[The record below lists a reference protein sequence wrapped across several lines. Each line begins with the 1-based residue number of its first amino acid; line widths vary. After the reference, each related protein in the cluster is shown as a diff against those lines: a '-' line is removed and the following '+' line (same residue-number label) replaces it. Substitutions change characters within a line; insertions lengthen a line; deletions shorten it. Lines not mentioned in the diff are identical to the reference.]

1 MSTETTPAAAEP
13 KAPKLTPAE
22 KHKGESRHLRGS
34 IAEVLVDETKK
45 GFPVSDQTILKVHG
59 LYEQTNRDDRKSG
72 AQFMIRIMA
81 PGGKMTSKQWLVMD
95 ELADTHTQ
103 NHSIRLTTR
112 QAVQFHTMVKSD
124 LKPLIQKT
132 HQALMTSWAAC
143 GDVQRNVMASGA
155 PFATPIHQEVQ
166 KVADQLSR
174 KLAPQSGAYHEIWL
188 DGQKVDGNTGCP
200 VCVGDTAKNGGE
212 EEPFYGA
219 SYLPRKFKVGIG
231 LANDNAV
238 DIFTHDA
245 ALIAIPDADGKRI
258 KAVNVLA
265 GGGLGMT
272 HRIEETIARLGST
285 LGSVPVEQAAD
296 AIRAIATVYRD
307 NGNRSDRRAA
317 RTKYLVES
325 MGVDGFR
332 AAVEQAGNFKFAPAL
347 DTGKIE
353 YHDYIGTHAQGDGK
367 FFHGVWIENGRI
379 SDVGDFKLRSALR
392 QIAKTIAPR
401 IILAPN
407 QQLFYADLTAAQAK
421 EIEATLAAHGCATP
435 KNLSN
440 TRRYAMACVALP
452 TCGLA
457 LAESERALPDLLT
470 LIENELSAR
479 GLQDERLTVRMT
491 GCPNGCA
498 RPYTADLAFV
508 GRKPEVYDIFLGGRI
523 EGTRL
528 AELYL
533 ENVKMDDI
541 IAKLTPVFDAWGT
554 ERTQGETLGDF
565 YNRKYAN
572 GATRTLIT
580 GGKEKQAYLTLFG
593 NPV

>member
-1 MSTETTPAAAEP
+1 
-13 KAPKLTPAE
+13 
-22 KHKGESRHLRGS
+22 LRGT
-34 IAEVLVDETKK
+34 IATVLADDTKK
-45 GFPVSDQTILKVHG
+45 GFPVADQTLLKVHG

-81 PGGKMTSKQWLVMD
+81 PGGKMTAKQWLVLD
-95 ELADTHTQ
+95 QLADEHTQ
-103 NHSIRLTTR
+103 NNSIRLTTR
-112 QAVQFHTMVKSD
+112 QAVQFHTMVKGD
-124 LKPLIQKT
+124 LKPLITKV

-155 PFATPIHQEVQ
+155 PFASPIHTQIQ
-166 KVADQLSR
+166 QIADQLSR

-188 DGQKVDGNTGCP
+188 DGQKIDGNTGCP
-200 VCVGDTAKNGGE
+200 VCVGDTAKNGGA
-212 EEPFYGA
+212 EEPFYGEV
-219 SYLPRKFKVGIG
+219 YLPRKFKVGIG
-231 LANDNAV
+231 LADDNAV

-245 ALIAIPDADGKRI
+245 ALIAIPDGVGPAAKI
-258 KAVNVLA
+258 KTVNVLA

-285 LGSVPVEQAAD
+285 LGSVPVEKAAD

-317 RTKYLVES
+317 RTKYLLES
-325 MGVDGFR
+325 MGVDGFK
-332 AAVEQAGNFKFAPAL
+332 AAVEKAGNFTFAPAL
-347 DTGKIE
+347 PTGEIKFQ
-353 YHDYIGTHAQGDGK
+353 DYIGAHAQGDGK
-367 FFHGVWIENGRI
+367 FFYGVWIENGRV

-392 QIAKTIAPR
+392 TIARTIGAR

-407 QQLFYADLTAAQAK
+407 QQLFLADLTEAQVLQV
-421 EIEATLAAHGCATP
+421 EATLKAHGCATP
-435 KNLSN
+435 ANLSN
-440 TRRYAMACVALP
+440 ARRYAMACVALP

-457 LAESERALPDLLT
+457 LAESERALPDILT
-470 LIENELSAR
+470 TIEKELASR
-479 GLQDERLTVRMT
+479 GLQDERLTIRMT

-533 ENVKMDDI
+533 ENVKVEDLMT
-541 IAKLTPVFDAWGT
+541 KLAPVFDAWGK
-554 ERTQGETLGDF
+554 ERTKGETLGDF
-565 YNRKYAN
+565 YNRKYA
-572 GATRTLIT
+572 GGTTRTLIN
-580 GGKEKQAYLTLFG
+580 GGKEKQAYLTIFG
-593 NPV
+593 NPA

>member
-1 MSTETTPAAAEP
+1 MSTETPAAEP
-13 KAPKLTPAE
+13 KTPKLTPAE
-22 KHKGESRHLRGS
+22 KHKAESKHLRGS
-34 IAEVLVDETKK
+34 IANVLADDGKK
-45 GFPVSDQTILKVHG
+45 GFPVGDQTILKVHG

-81 PGGKMTSKQWLVMD
+81 PGGKMTSKQWLVLD
-95 ELADTHTQ
+95 QLADDHTQ

-112 QAVQFHTMVKSD
+112 QAVQFHTMVKGD
-124 LKPLIQKT
+124 LKPLIT
-132 HQALMTSWAAC
+132 RVHQALMTSWAAC

-155 PFATPIHQEVQ
+155 PFASPIHNQVQ
-166 KVADQLSR
+166 QIADQLSR

-188 DGQKVDGNTGCP
+188 DGQKIDGNTGCP
-200 VCVGDTAKNGGE
+200 VCVGDTAKNGGN
-212 EEPFYGA
+212 EEPFYGEN
-219 SYLPRKFKVGIG
+219 YLPRKFKVGIG
-231 LANDNAV
+231 LADDNAV

-245 ALIAIPDADGKRI
+245 ALIAIPEGGTI

-285 LGSVPVEQAAD
+285 LGSVPVEKAAD

-317 RTKYLVES
+317 RTKYLLES

-332 AAVEQAGNFKFAPAL
+332 AAVEKAGNFTFAPAL
-347 DTGKIE
+347 PTGEIK
-353 YHDYIGTHAQGDGK
+353 YQDYIGAHAQGDGK
-367 FFHGVWIENGRI
+367 FFYGVWIENGRI
-379 SDVGDFKLRSALR
+379 SDVGDFKLRSAMR
-392 QIAKTIAPR
+392 QITSTIAPR
-401 IILAPN
+401 IVLAPN
-407 QQLFYADLTAAQAK
+407 QQLFFADLTAEQVK
-421 EIEATLAAHGCATP
+421 QIEAALAGHGCATP
-435 KNLSN
+435 ANLSN
-440 TRRYAMACVALP
+440 ARRYAMACVALP

-457 LAESERALPDLLT
+457 LAESERALPDILT
-470 LIENELSAR
+470 TIEKELAAR
-479 GLQDERLTVRMT
+479 GLQDERLTIRMT

-533 ENVKMDDI
+533 ENVAVDDLM
-541 IAKLTPVFDAWGT
+541 AKLAPVFDAWGK
-554 ERTQGETLGDF
+554 ERVKGETLGDF
-565 YNRKYAN
+565 YNRKYAG
-572 GATRTLIT
+572 GATRTLIN
-580 GGKEKQAYLTLFG
+580 GGKEKQAYLTIFG
-593 NPV
+593 QPA